1 VLTAGQRDATVRQW
15 DVPAGTKRSSAKVTQ
30 PDLGANAETFSVV
43 RFPDGNLLAVKF
55 MIRVVIWDAANEK
68 PVAKIEQNYTY
79 WNGSGDVVLSPDGKT
94 LAVPWVDKDVVLWDL
109 ATRKE
114 RRLTG
119 HSGNVVA
126 VAFSPDGKTIASAS
140 ADQTVLLWDVA
151 KGEPIDEGKLRGHN
165 QTVWLVQFSAD
176 GKTLA
181 TCASE
186 REPFNYGAPGHGTG
200 NSVVKLWDV
209 ERRKEIPVGQGLKE
223 VSTFRLAPD
232 GKTIAVSA
240 WDEAVKQWKVRLV
253 DVATGED
260 RAAFKNEHGAAL
272 GMTLSADGVLA
283 WGHRDGTVGLW
294 EVGLKAP
301 GR

>member
-1 VLTAGQRDATVRQW
+1 M
-15 DVPAGTKRSSAKVTQ
+15 KVTT
-30 PDLGANAETFSVV
+30 PDLGPSAETLSVV
-43 RFPDGNLLAVKF
+43 RFPDGNLVAVKF

-68 PVAKIEQNYTY
+68 AVAAIEQNYTY
-79 WNGSGDVVLSPDGKT
+79 WNGSGDPVLSPDGKT
-94 LAVPWVDKDVVLWDL
+94 LAVPWVDKDVVLWDA

-114 RRLTG
+114 RRLKG
-119 HSGNVVA
+119 HSGNVIA
-126 VAFSPDGKTIASAS
+126 VAFSRDGKTIASVS
-140 ADQTVLLWDVA
+140 ADKTVILWDVA
-151 KGEPIDEGKLRGHN
+151 SGEPVGKLRGHD

-186 REPFNYGAPGHGTG
+186 GEPFRYGASGHGTG
-200 NSVVKLWDV
+200 NSVVKFWDV
-209 ERRKEIPVGQGLKE
+209 EGRKEISVGQGLKQ

-232 GKTIAVSA
+232 GKLIAVSS
-240 WDEAVKQWKVRLV
+240 WDESSRQWKVRLV

-260 RAAFKNEHGAAL
+260 RAAFKDEHGAGL

-294 EVGLKAP
+294 EAGLRPKA
-301 GR
+301 R